1 MTTYKWNA
9 SQQCEECGKTGVP
22 LMVVIFSLKNKEKP
36 GTLYTESLY
45 VCKECLNQ
53 VEKRNET
60 SPTVH

>member
-36 GTLYTESLY
+36 NTLYTESLY
-45 VCKECLNQ
+45 WCQECLEEAN
-53 VEKRNET
+53 KNET
-60 SPTVH
+60 APRVD